1 MGDKTKYGN
10 EAVGSRIRELRQ
22 KKNLTHEALAEKIGI
37 SRDLITKIENGKRD
51 LRSDVAVDIAD
62 ALDTTCDYL
71 LRGIAPEN
79 LDTAKDLGLSND
91 AINVLRAIADETG
104 QKEENRQVYELLKS
118 AGVQVRES
126 IPEPRS
132 GFYLSE
138 NLRVIRVLNE
148 LLTAEKGLQVLR
160 DIYVILFCAFRDAI
174 IQDDTEGIGGLSS
187 SVVEPNKRIHNF
199 KEIDFSVF
207 DGADMGSPAARIT
220 KEDLTSVLLLNLN
233 TILKNWRDEIQ
244 NAKKDEK
251 PRRTRRRQH
260 SPAPGRTLGGALYA
274 RRGPRNGQAAPQER
288 LCAYAGGMPQEA
300 ARGHGGRRKRH
311 VFRTGKDYGCRVV

>member
-91 AINVLRAIADETG
+91 AINIADETG

-174 IQDDTEGIGGLSS
+174 IQGIGGLST

-244 NAKKDEK
+244 NAKKDE
-251 PRRTRRRQH
+251 
-260 SPAPGRTLGGALYA
+260 
-274 RRGPRNGQAAPQER
+274 
-288 LCAYAGGMPQEA
+288 
-300 ARGHGGRRKRH
+300 
-311 VFRTGKDYGCRVV
+311 

>member
-1 MGDKTKYGN
+1 MTSFGERLREIRIKAGETQA
-10 EAVGSRIRELRQ
+10 EAGEVFGLSAQGFSSYEC
-22 KKNLTHEALAEKIGI
+22 
-37 SRDLITKIENGKRD
+37 GKREPS
-51 LRSDVAVDIAD
+51 LEKLTQIAD
-62 ALDTTCDYL
+62 HYHVSIDWL
-71 LRGIAPEN
+71 LTGIETEN
-79 LDTAKDLGLSND
+79 TRTAKDLGLSND

-104 QKEENRQVYELLKS
+104 QKEENRQVYELLKN

-148 LLTAEKGLQVLR
+148 LLTTEKGLQVLR
-160 DIYVILFCAFRDAI
+160 DIYVILFCAFRDAVV
-174 IQDDTEGIGGLSS
+174 QDDTAGIGGLSS
-187 SVVEPNKRIHNF
+187 SAEKTNKRIHNF

-244 NAKKDEK
+244 NAKKDE
-251 PRRTRRRQH
+251 
-260 SPAPGRTLGGALYA
+260 
-274 RRGPRNGQAAPQER
+274 
-288 LCAYAGGMPQEA
+288 
-300 ARGHGGRRKRH
+300 
-311 VFRTGKDYGCRVV
+311 

>member
-1 MGDKTKYGN
+1 MTSFGERLREIRIKAGETQA
-10 EAVGSRIRELRQ
+10 EAGEVFGLSAQGFSSYEC
-22 KKNLTHEALAEKIGI
+22 
-37 SRDLITKIENGKRD
+37 GKREPS
-51 LRSDVAVDIAD
+51 LEKLTQIAD
-62 ALDTTCDYL
+62 HYHVSIDWL
-71 LRGIAPEN
+71 LTGIETEN
-79 LDTAKDLGLSND
+79 TRTAKDLGLSND

-118 AGVQVRES
+118 AGVQVREN

-148 LLTAEKGLQVLR
+148 LLTTEKGLQVLR
-160 DIYVILFCAFRDAI
+160 DIYVILFCAFRDAVV
-174 IQDDTEGIGGLSS
+174 QDDTAGIGGLSS
-187 SVVEPNKRIHNF
+187 SAEEPNKRIHNF

-244 NAKKDEK
+244 NAKKDE
-251 PRRTRRRQH
+251 
-260 SPAPGRTLGGALYA
+260 
-274 RRGPRNGQAAPQER
+274 
-288 LCAYAGGMPQEA
+288 
-300 ARGHGGRRKRH
+300 
-311 VFRTGKDYGCRVV
+311 

>member
-1 MGDKTKYGN
+1 MTSFGERLREIRIKAGETQA
-10 EAVGSRIRELRQ
+10 EAGEVFGLSAQGFSSYEC
-22 KKNLTHEALAEKIGI
+22 
-37 SRDLITKIENGKRD
+37 GKREPS
-51 LRSDVAVDIAD
+51 LEKLTQIAEHYHVSID
-62 ALDTTCDYL
+62 WL
-71 LRGIAPEN
+71 LTGIETEN
-79 LDTAKDLGLSND
+79 TRTAKDLGLNND

-118 AGVQVRES
+118 AGVQVREN

-148 LLTAEKGLQVLR
+148 LLTTEKGLQVLR
-160 DIYVILFCAFRDAI
+160 DIYVILFCAFRDAVV
-174 IQDDTEGIGGLSS
+174 QDDTAGIGGLSS
-187 SVVEPNKRIHNF
+187 SAEEPNKRIHNF

-244 NAKKDEK
+244 NAKKDE
-251 PRRTRRRQH
+251 
-260 SPAPGRTLGGALYA
+260 
-274 RRGPRNGQAAPQER
+274 
-288 LCAYAGGMPQEA
+288 
-300 ARGHGGRRKRH
+300 
-311 VFRTGKDYGCRVV
+311 

>member
-1 MGDKTKYGN
+1 MTSFGERLREIRIKAGETQA
-10 EAVGSRIRELRQ
+10 EAGEVFGLSAQGFSSYEC
-22 KKNLTHEALAEKIGI
+22 
-37 SRDLITKIENGKRD
+37 GKREPS
-51 LRSDVAVDIAD
+51 LEKLTQIAD
-62 ALDTTCDYL
+62 HYHVSIDWL
-71 LRGIAPEN
+71 LTGIETEN
-79 LDTAKDLGLSND
+79 TRTAKDLGLSND

-148 LLTAEKGLQVLR
+148 LLTTEKGLQVLR
-160 DIYVILFCAFRDAI
+160 DIYVILFCAFRDAVV
-174 IQDDTEGIGGLSS
+174 QDDTAGIGGLSS
-187 SVVEPNKRIHNF
+187 SAEKTSKRIHNF

-244 NAKKDEK
+244 NAKKDE
-251 PRRTRRRQH
+251 
-260 SPAPGRTLGGALYA
+260 
-274 RRGPRNGQAAPQER
+274 
-288 LCAYAGGMPQEA
+288 
-300 ARGHGGRRKRH
+300 
-311 VFRTGKDYGCRVV
+311 

>member
-1 MGDKTKYGN
+1 MTSFGERLREIRIKAGETQA
-10 EAVGSRIRELRQ
+10 EAGEVFGLSAQGFSSYEC
-22 KKNLTHEALAEKIGI
+22 
-37 SRDLITKIENGKRD
+37 GKREPS
-51 LRSDVAVDIAD
+51 LEKLTQIAEHYHVSID
-62 ALDTTCDYL
+62 WL
-71 LRGIAPEN
+71 LTGIETEN
-79 LDTAKDLGLSND
+79 TRTAKDLGLNND

-104 QKEENRQVYELLKS
+104 QKEENRQVYELLKN

-148 LLTAEKGLQVLR
+148 LLTTEKGLQVLR

-174 IQDDTEGIGGLSS
+174 VRDDTAGIGGLSS
-187 SVVEPNKRIHNF
+187 SAEEPNKRIHNF

-244 NAKKDEK
+244 NAKKDE
-251 PRRTRRRQH
+251 
-260 SPAPGRTLGGALYA
+260 
-274 RRGPRNGQAAPQER
+274 
-288 LCAYAGGMPQEA
+288 
-300 ARGHGGRRKRH
+300 
-311 VFRTGKDYGCRVV
+311 

>member
-10 EAVGSRIRELRQ
+10 EAIGSRIRELRQ
-22 KKNLTHEALAEKIGI
+22 KNNLTHEALAEKIGI

-118 AGVQVRES
+118 AGMQVRES

-138 NLRVIRVLNE
+138 NLRVIHVLNE
-148 LLTAEKGLQVLR
+148 LLTTEKGLQVLR
-160 DIYVILFCAFRDAI
+160 DIYVILFCAFRDAVV
-174 IQDDTEGIGGLSS
+174 QDDTAGIGGLSS
-187 SVVEPNKRIHNF
+187 LAEKTSKRIHNF

-244 NAKKDEK
+244 NAKKDE
-251 PRRTRRRQH
+251 
-260 SPAPGRTLGGALYA
+260 
-274 RRGPRNGQAAPQER
+274 
-288 LCAYAGGMPQEA
+288 
-300 ARGHGGRRKRH
+300 
-311 VFRTGKDYGCRVV
+311 

>member
-1 MGDKTKYGN
+1 MTSFGERLREIRIKAGETQA
-10 EAVGSRIRELRQ
+10 EAGEVFGLSAQGFSSYEC
-22 KKNLTHEALAEKIGI
+22 
-37 SRDLITKIENGKRD
+37 GKREPS
-51 LRSDVAVDIAD
+51 LEKLTQIAD
-62 ALDTTCDYL
+62 HYHVSIDWL
-71 LRGIAPEN
+71 LTGIETEN
-79 LDTAKDLGLSND
+79 TRTAKDLGLSND

-118 AGVQVRES
+118 AGMQVRES

-148 LLTAEKGLQVLR
+148 LLTTEKGLQVLR

-187 SVVEPNKRIHNF
+187 SAEKTSKRIHNF

-244 NAKKDEK
+244 NAKKDE
-251 PRRTRRRQH
+251 
-260 SPAPGRTLGGALYA
+260 
-274 RRGPRNGQAAPQER
+274 
-288 LCAYAGGMPQEA
+288 
-300 ARGHGGRRKRH
+300 
-311 VFRTGKDYGCRVV
+311 

>member
-1 MGDKTKYGN
+1 MTSFGERLREIRIKAGETQA
-10 EAVGSRIRELRQ
+10 EAGEVFGLSAQGFSSYEC
-22 KKNLTHEALAEKIGI
+22 
-37 SRDLITKIENGKRD
+37 GKREPS
-51 LRSDVAVDIAD
+51 LEKLTQIAEHYHVSID
-62 ALDTTCDYL
+62 WL
-71 LRGIAPEN
+71 LTGIETEN
-79 LDTAKDLGLSND
+79 TRTAKDLGLSND

-104 QKEENRQVYELLKS
+104 QKEENRQVYELLKN

-148 LLTAEKGLQVLR
+148 LLTTEKGLQVLR
-160 DIYVILFCAFRDAI
+160 DIYVILFCAFRDAVV
-174 IQDDTEGIGGLSS
+174 QDDTAGIGGLSS
-187 SVVEPNKRIHNF
+187 SAEEPNKRIHNF

-244 NAKKDEK
+244 NAKKDE
-251 PRRTRRRQH
+251 
-260 SPAPGRTLGGALYA
+260 
-274 RRGPRNGQAAPQER
+274 
-288 LCAYAGGMPQEA
+288 
-300 ARGHGGRRKRH
+300 
-311 VFRTGKDYGCRVV
+311 

>member
-1 MGDKTKYGN
+1 MTSFGERLREIRIKAGETQA
-10 EAVGSRIRELRQ
+10 EAGEVFGLSAQGFSSYEC
-22 KKNLTHEALAEKIGI
+22 
-37 SRDLITKIENGKRD
+37 GKREPS
-51 LRSDVAVDIAD
+51 LEKLTQIAEHYHVSID
-62 ALDTTCDYL
+62 WL
-71 LRGIAPEN
+71 LTGIETEN
-79 LDTAKDLGLSND
+79 TRTAKDLGLSND

-148 LLTAEKGLQVLR
+148 LLTTEKGLQVLR
-160 DIYVILFCAFRDAI
+160 DIYVILFCAFRDAVV
-174 IQDDTEGIGGLSS
+174 QDDTAGIGGLSS
-187 SVVEPNKRIHNF
+187 LAVEPNKRIHNF

-244 NAKKDEK
+244 NAKKDE
-251 PRRTRRRQH
+251 
-260 SPAPGRTLGGALYA
+260 
-274 RRGPRNGQAAPQER
+274 
-288 LCAYAGGMPQEA
+288 
-300 ARGHGGRRKRH
+300 
-311 VFRTGKDYGCRVV
+311 